1 MINRIMPVVQNVLD
15 FARPLDLR
23 LILGRDQNYLIQFF
37 IGITEAAYLSKISQN
52 EDYSPL
58 QDSAFRRVKL
68 VKDGKDHPIEL
79 PSPAGSM
86 ILGLP
91 DQ

>member
-1 MINRIMPVVQNVLD
+1 MPVVQNVFD

-68 VKDGKDHPIEL
+68 VKDGKDHPLEL

>member
-1 MINRIMPVVQNVLD
+1 MPVVQNVLD
-15 FARPLDLR
+15 FAQPLDLR

-68 VKDGKDHPIEL
+68 VKAGKDHPIEL